1 MRNYLHQR
9 SKSLLAFAVGLT
21 ILSSS
26 FAGEV
31 YADEEF
37 YYQGSDLAT
46 ADGKTTWNDDTQT
59 ATLHAD
65 RSINSNLNW
74 SYYTFGINSHS
85 FSDGIHDHL
94 GTGQFASL
102 GTTKNI
108 NPYDYYDVN
117 FSNNSYTVAGE
128 LDVKNVDGKEI
139 ITPMHNL
146 TLSGD
151 IIATLNNKLAVQNLA
166 KLEITKGTYGLDV
179 TYGYKTGT
187 ETGTEIANGGLY
199 LSNIKNVDISGT
211 VSAIYSDA
219 RGNVSLS
226 NIGTLKLASNIN
238 RVSEHKGSLPATE
251 DNTIT
256 CHYGSIVNINAKDT
270 TITSTG
276 RAILATAHNVDNIN
290 VLETSW
296 GTDTP
301 WPQVNINSD
310 TLTIKAATS
319 GPTAAAV
326 YSDTGAIVNLGSAD
340 KKIKILKFDQYQD
353 EQGKKIYAN
362 MNLYSNGYIYEE
374 NNANRYNRYSG
385 TIAAGKTA
393 DDYILHQSQINVYAE
408 NAEFNANTNAI
419 NARNNALINVN
430 ADNAVINNNYGN
442 VATVSSSGGSTV
454 TLTSDDLTITNHNTN
469 YLKDADVIDA
479 KDAKVA
485 IGSGG
490 VVNPSRQDLVEDYSG
505 TVDKAGDIIINANKK
520 LTVDGNIIIDAK
532 PGTAAGNSISINKDN
547 TTALVNITGDIYT
560 NNGNEVHLSL
570 GDGSAA
576 GQNGNAAGRQAARST
591 LTGAILDAAS
601 TATGFSFSN
610 ANFSEKGTN
619 LTMNSAAWNVTA
631 DSEVANVVM
640 DGNSIIDLTQRNE
653 ATTVD
658 MAGSSTHDHNFQKLK
673 INNLSGNGTIK
684 IDYDDSRTSTD
695 GSTADKLFINNHSGT
710 HCLYL
715 NEVNGAAKLTGK
727 AEDTVLV
734 SVVNEK
740 GDFKAA
746 SDDNLTWNI
755 YALNKKD
762 SATEGY
768 TTDWYLAKNTN
779 PTPPPKGPT
788 RAEAGTIKA
797 HNMSYYLWRDQSERL
812 TERLGITCFDEER
825 AGVWT
830 RMSNSSISGSGIYG
844 SDAKVKTYTIGY
856 DFKHNSDEQ
865 LTAADAKKTRDFS
878 GLAFTYIKGSSSMNG
893 YQVSDALQV
902 AGGRSDIRGGALTAY
917 HTHTSKSG
925 SYADYVLRYSSYD
938 NDFKLDGVNGSAKS
952 HGLQASA
959 EYGHRLENDHGLF
972 VTPNAQ
978 LMLGRL
984 YNKTFTTSNGVH
996 VANDHLN
1003 SAILSMGVD
1012 VGQTLGDQS
1021 QVYAKVRYNTELG
1034 DRVSAAFYKND
1045 ASAFCNGD
1053 SNGSWWE
1060 YGLGFDLKAGHASHL
1075 FMDAERAGGSGFSKD
1090 WSWRIGA
1097 RFDF

>member
-31 YADEEF
+31 YADDCYF
-37 YYQGSDLAT
+37 SGSDMYN
-46 ADGKTTWNDDTQT
+46 DGTTNWDEETQT
-59 ATLHAD
+59 ATLTDNKTVGFLYHYSKTWGSQSANND
-65 RSINSNLNW
+65 KQGQCASLV
-74 SYYTFGINSHS
+74 SYY
-85 FSDGIHDHL
+85 
-94 GTGQFASL
+94 
-102 GTTKNI
+102 
-108 NPYDYYDVN
+108 NPYNVVGADN
-117 FSNNSYTVAGE
+117 KLIKFE
-128 LDVKNVDGKEI
+128 LG
-139 ITPMHNL
+139 
-146 TLSGD
+146 GD
-151 IIATLNNKLAVQNLA
+151 IIAIQNNKLTVD
-166 KLEITKGTYGLDV
+166 KLDTLTITNGTYGLFAN
-179 TYGYKTGT
+179 YGYKT
-187 ETGTEIANGGLY
+187 ETDTGKGGLY

-211 VSAIYSDA
+211 LSAIYSDVK
-219 RGNVSLS
+219 GNVTLS
-226 NIGTLKLASNIN
+226 NIGTLNLKSDFTHALEDYGKN
-238 RVSEHKGSLPATE
+238 LTATE
-251 DNTIT
+251 DNTII
-256 CHYGSIVNINAKDT
+256 CDYGSIVNINAKDT

-490 VVNPSRQDLVEDYSG
+490 VVNPSRQDLVEDYGG
-505 TVDKAGDIIINANKK
+505 TVDKAGDIII
-520 LTVDGNIIIDAK
+520 
-532 PGTAAGNSISINKDN
+532 
-547 TTALVNITGDIYT
+547 
-560 NNGNEVHLSL
+560 GNEVHLSL

-673 INNLSGNGTIK
+673 INNLSGSGTIK
-684 IDYDDSRTSTD
+684 MDYDDSRTSTD

-734 SVVNEK
+734 SVINES

-755 YALNKKD
+755 YELNKKE
-762 SATEGY
+762 STTEGY

-779 PTPPPKGPT
+779 PTPAPQGPT
-788 RAEAGTIKA
+788 RAEAATLKA
-797 HNMSYYLWRDQSERL
+797 HNMNYYLWRDQSERL
-812 TERLGITCFDEER
+812 TKRLGITCFDEER

-830 RMSNSSISGSGIYG
+830 KMSNSDISGSGIYG

-856 DFKHNSDEQ
+856 DFKHNSDKH
-865 LTAADAKKTRDFS
+865 LTAADTNKTRDFS
-878 GLAFTYIKGSSSMNG
+878 GLAFTYIKGSSSMDG
-893 YQVSDALQV
+893 YKVSDALQV

-917 HTHTSKSG
+917 HTHTSQSG

-959 EYGHRLENDHGLF
+959 EYGHRLENNHGLF
-972 VTPNAQ
+972 LTPNAQ
-978 LMLGRL
+978 FTLGRL
-984 YNKTFTTSNGVH
+984 YNKAFTTSNGVH
-996 VANDHLN
+996 VASDHLN

-1034 DRVSAAFYKND
+1034 DRVSAAFYQGD

-1060 YGLGFDLKAGHASHL
+1060 YGLGFDIKAGHASHL
-1075 FMDAERAGGSGFSKD
+1075 FMDAERAGGNGFSKD

>member
-31 YADEEF
+31 YADDCYF
-37 YYQGSDLAT
+37 SGSDMYN
-46 ADGKTTWNDDTQT
+46 DGTTNWDEETQT
-59 ATLHAD
+59 ATLTDNKTVGFLYHYSKTWGSQSANND
-65 RSINSNLNW
+65 KQGQCASLV
-74 SYYTFGINSHS
+74 SYY
-85 FSDGIHDHL
+85 
-94 GTGQFASL
+94 
-102 GTTKNI
+102 
-108 NPYDYYDVN
+108 NPYNVVGADN
-117 FSNNSYTVAGE
+117 KLIKFE
-128 LDVKNVDGKEI
+128 LG
-139 ITPMHNL
+139 
-146 TLSGD
+146 GD
-151 IIATLNNKLAVQNLA
+151 IIAIQNNKLTVD
-166 KLEITKGTYGLDV
+166 KLDTLTITNGTYGLFAN
-179 TYGYKTGT
+179 YGYKT
-187 ETGTEIANGGLY
+187 ETDTGKGGLY

-211 VSAIYSDA
+211 LSAIYSDVK
-219 RGNVSLS
+219 GNVTLS
-226 NIGTLKLASNIN
+226 NIGTLNLKSDFTHALEDYGKN
-238 RVSEHKGSLPATE
+238 LTATE
-251 DNTIT
+251 DNTII
-256 CHYGSIVNINAKDT
+256 CDYGSIVNINAKDT

-490 VVNPSRQDLVEDYSG
+490 VVNPSRQDLVEDYGG

-640 DGNSIIDLTQRNE
+640 DGNSIIDLKQRNE

-673 INNLSGNGTIK
+673 INNLSGSGTIK
-684 IDYDDSRTSTD
+684 MDYDDSRTSTD

-746 SDDNLTWNI
+746 SDDNLSWNI

-830 RMSNSSISGSGIYG
+830 KMSNSSISGSGIYG

-856 DFKHNSDEQ
+856 DFKHNSDER

-893 YQVSDALQV
+893 YQVNDTLQV

-938 NDFKLDGVNGSAKS
+938 NDFKMDGVNGNAKS

-959 EYGHRLENDHGLF
+959 EYGCRLENDHGLF

-978 LMLGRL
+978 FTLGRL
-984 YNKTFTTSNGVH
+984 YNKAFTTSNGVH
-996 VANDHLN
+996 VASDHLN

-1012 VGQTLGDQS
+1012 VGQTLGGQS

>member
-1 MRNYLHQR
+1 MKNYLHQR

-26 FAGEV
+26 FSREV
-31 YADEEF
+31 YADESYIDWNDLANDSDTTWTKTDIYNKNGDFKVTVNNVTLNENKNISSNGNKSL
-37 YYQGSDLAT
+37 GSDNT
-46 ADGKTTWNDDTQT
+46 NT
-59 ATLHAD
+59 
-65 RSINSNLNW
+65 
-74 SYYTFGINSHS
+74 
-85 FSDGIHDHL
+85 
-94 GTGQFASL
+94 
-102 GTTKNI
+102 
-108 NPYDYYDVN
+108 
-117 FSNNSYTVAGE
+117 YTVAGAT
-128 LDVKNVDGKEI
+128 KNID
-139 ITPMHNL
+139 L
-146 TLSGD
+146 TFKGD
-151 IIATLNNKLAVQNLA
+151 IWSNHDHDMTIKNLNTLQITNGTRGLLANFGNDRGEHWTDYTNNGGIHLSDITTVNISSTYNAIFSNKLGKIDLQGIDNLILA
-166 KLEITKGTYGLDV
+166 SEFNAIYCDYGSL
-179 TYGYKTGT
+179 
-187 ETGTEIANGGLY
+187 
-199 LSNIKNVDISGT
+199 VDI
-211 VSAIYSDA
+211 
-219 RGNVSLS
+219 N
-226 NIGTLKLASNIN
+226 
-238 RVSEHKGSLPATE
+238 AT
-251 DNTIT
+251 N
-256 CHYGSIVNINAKDT
+256 T
-270 TITSTG
+270 TITSNG
-276 RAILATAHNVDNIN
+276 RAIIATAGNAQNIYTWHDAS
-290 VLETSW
+290 LET
-296 GTDTP
+296 DYP
-301 WPQVNINSD
+301 LPVINIKSD
-310 TLTIKAATS
+310 TLTIAAATS
-319 GPTAAAV
+319 GRAAAAV
-326 YSDTGAIVNLGSAD
+326 YSDPGATINLGSAD
-340 KKIKILKFDQYQD
+340 KKIKQLTFVKDA
-353 EQGKKIYAN
+353 GAN
-362 MNLYSNGYIYEE
+362 MNLYSDSHIYENQNYIE
-374 NNANRYNRYSG
+374 YDNKNPYLYYGRYSD
-385 TIAAGKTA
+385 TIPDDETA
-393 DDYILHQSQINVYAE
+393 KYYKLYQAKINVYAE
-408 NAEFNANTNAI
+408 NAEFNAKTNAI
-419 NARNNALINVN
+419 NAYNKGLIYVN
-430 ADNAVINNNYGN
+430 ADNAIINSNY
-442 VATVSSSGGSTV
+442 ATVVAGAGATI
-454 TLTSDDLTITNHNTN
+454 TIEGKDLTINNTN
-469 YLKDADVIDA
+469 CLNNAQAVDNEN
-479 KDAKVA
+479 AKVA

-490 VVNPSRQDLVEDYSG
+490 LLNPSEYGDTEIN
-505 TVDKAGDIIINANKK
+505 AGDIVINAANK
-520 LTVDGNIIIDAK
+520 LAINGNIVIKANPDA
-532 PGTAAGNSISINKDN
+532 AAGNSISINKDN
-547 TTALVNITGDIYT
+547 TTALVNISGDIYT

-576 GQNGNAAGRQAARST
+576 AQNGNVTGRQAGRST

-601 TATGFSFSN
+601 TAAGFSFSDTS
-610 ANFSEKGTN
+610 FSEKGTN

-640 DGNSIIDLTQRNE
+640 AGSSIIDLTQRNE

-658 MAGSSTHDHNFQKLK
+658 MAGSSTPDHNLQKLK
-673 INNLSGNGTIK
+673 INNLSGSGTIK
-684 IDYDDSRTSTD
+684 MDYDDSKTSTD

-715 NEVNGAAKLTGK
+715 NEVNGATSLTGNAK
-727 AEDTVLV
+727 DTVLV
-734 SVVNEK
+734 SVVNES

-755 YALNKKD
+755 YALNSKE

-779 PTPPPKGPT
+779 PTPAPKDPT
-788 RAEAGTIKA
+788 RDEAGTIKA
-797 HNMSYYLWRDQSERL
+797 HNMNYYLWRDQSERL
-812 TERLGITCFDEER
+812 TKRLGITCFDEER

-830 RMSNSSISGSGIYG
+830 KMSNSSISGSGIYG

-856 DFKHNSDEQ
+856 DFKHNSGEQ
-865 LTAADAKKTRDFS
+865 LTTADAKKTRDFS

-1075 FMDAERAGGSGFSKD
+1075 FMDAERAGGSGFSKN

>member
-31 YADEEF
+31 YADDCYF
-37 YYQGSDLAT
+37 SGSDMYN
-46 ADGKTTWNDDTQT
+46 DGTTNWDEETQT
-59 ATLHAD
+59 ATLTDNKTVGFLYHYSKTWGSQSANND
-65 RSINSNLNW
+65 KQGQCASLV
-74 SYYTFGINSHS
+74 SYY
-85 FSDGIHDHL
+85 
-94 GTGQFASL
+94 
-102 GTTKNI
+102 
-108 NPYDYYDVN
+108 NPYNVVGADN
-117 FSNNSYTVAGE
+117 KLIKFE
-128 LDVKNVDGKEI
+128 LG
-139 ITPMHNL
+139 
-146 TLSGD
+146 GD
-151 IIATLNNKLAVQNLA
+151 IIAIQNNKLTVD
-166 KLEITKGTYGLDV
+166 KLDTLTITNGTYGLFAN
-179 TYGYKTGT
+179 YGYKT
-187 ETGTEIANGGLY
+187 ETDTGKGGLY

-211 VSAIYSDA
+211 LSAIYSDVK
-219 RGNVSLS
+219 GNVTLS
-226 NIGTLKLASNIN
+226 NIGTLNLKSDFTHALEDYGKN
-238 RVSEHKGSLPATE
+238 LTATE
-251 DNTIT
+251 DNTII
-256 CHYGSIVNINAKDT
+256 CDYGSIVNINAKDT

-490 VVNPSRQDLVEDYSG
+490 VVNPSRQDLVEDYGG

-547 TTALVNITGDIYT
+547 TTALVNISGDIYT

-576 GQNGNAAGRQAARST
+576 AQNGNVTGRQAGRST

-601 TATGFSFSN
+601 TAAGFSFSDTS
-610 ANFSEKGTN
+610 FSEKGTN

-640 DGNSIIDLTQRNE
+640 AGSSIIDLTQRNE

-658 MAGSSTHDHNFQKLK
+658 MAGSSTPDHNFQKLK
-673 INNLSGNGTIK
+673 INNLTGSGTIK
-684 IDYDDSRTSTD
+684 MDYDDSKTSTD

-715 NEVNGAAKLTGK
+715 NEVNGTATLTGNAK
-727 AEDTVLV
+727 DTVLV
-734 SVVNEK
+734 SVVNEN

-755 YALNKKD
+755 YALNSKE
-762 SATEGY
+762 STTEGY
-768 TTDWYLAKNTN
+768 KTDWYLTKNTN
-779 PTPPPKGPT
+779 PTPAPKAPT
-788 RAEAGTIKA
+788 RDEAGTIKA

-812 TERLGITCFDEER
+812 TKRLGITCFDEER

-830 RMSNSSISGSGIYG
+830 KMSNSSISGSGIYG

-856 DFKHNSDEQ
+856 DFKHNSDER

-893 YQVSDALQV
+893 YQVNDTLQV

-917 HTHTSKSG
+917 HTHTSQSG

-959 EYGHRLENDHGLF
+959 EYGCRLENDHGLF

-978 LMLGRL
+978 FTLGRL
-984 YNKTFTTSNGVH
+984 YNKAFTTSNGVH
-996 VANDHLN
+996 VASDHLN

>member
-31 YADEEF
+31 YADDCYF
-37 YYQGSDLAT
+37 SGSDMYN
-46 ADGKTTWNDDTQT
+46 DGTTNWDEETQT
-59 ATLHAD
+59 ATLTDNKTVGFLYHYSKTWGSQSANND
-65 RSINSNLNW
+65 KQGQCASLV
-74 SYYTFGINSHS
+74 SYY
-85 FSDGIHDHL
+85 
-94 GTGQFASL
+94 
-102 GTTKNI
+102 
-108 NPYDYYDVN
+108 NPYNVVGADN
-117 FSNNSYTVAGE
+117 KLIKFE
-128 LDVKNVDGKEI
+128 LG
-139 ITPMHNL
+139 
-146 TLSGD
+146 GD
-151 IIATLNNKLAVQNLA
+151 IIAIQNNKLTVD
-166 KLEITKGTYGLDV
+166 KLDTLTITNGTYGLFAN
-179 TYGYKTGT
+179 YGYKT
-187 ETGTEIANGGLY
+187 ETDTGKGGLY

-211 VSAIYSDA
+211 LSAIYSDVK
-219 RGNVSLS
+219 GNVTLS
-226 NIGTLKLASNIN
+226 NIGTLNLKSDFTHALEDYGKN
-238 RVSEHKGSLPATE
+238 LTATE
-251 DNTIT
+251 DNTII
-256 CHYGSIVNINAKDT
+256 CDYGSIVNINAKDT

-490 VVNPSRQDLVEDYSG
+490 VVNPSRQDLVEDYGG

-640 DGNSIIDLTQRNE
+640 AGSSIIDLTQRNE

-658 MAGSSTHDHNFQKLK
+658 MAGSSTLDHGFQKLK
-673 INNLSGNGTIK
+673 INNLSGSGTIK
-684 IDYDDSRTSTD
+684 MDYDDSRTSTD
-695 GSTADKLFINNHSGT
+695 GSTADKLFINNHNGT

-715 NEVNGAAKLTGK
+715 NEVTGAAKLTGK

-830 RMSNSSISGSGIYG
+830 KMSNSSISGSGIYG

-902 AGGRSDIRGGALTAY
+902 AGGCSDIRGGALTAY

-978 LMLGRL
+978 FTMGRL
-984 YNKTFTTSNGVH
+984 YNKAFTTSNGVH
-996 VANDHLN
+996 VASDHLN

-1012 VGQTLGDQS
+1012 IGQNIGEQS

-1034 DRVSAAFYKND
+1034 DSVSAAFCQGND
-1045 ASAFCNGD
+1045 STFRSGD

>member
-31 YADEEF
+31 YADDCYF
-37 YYQGSDLAT
+37 SGSDMYN
-46 ADGKTTWNDDTQT
+46 DGTTNWDEETQT
-59 ATLHAD
+59 ATLTDNKTVGFLYHYSKTWGSQSANND
-65 RSINSNLNW
+65 KQGQCASLV
-74 SYYTFGINSHS
+74 SYY
-85 FSDGIHDHL
+85 
-94 GTGQFASL
+94 
-102 GTTKNI
+102 
-108 NPYDYYDVN
+108 NPYNVVGADN
-117 FSNNSYTVAGE
+117 KLIKFE
-128 LDVKNVDGKEI
+128 LG
-139 ITPMHNL
+139 
-146 TLSGD
+146 GD
-151 IIATLNNKLAVQNLA
+151 IIAIQNNKLTVD
-166 KLEITKGTYGLDV
+166 KLDTLTITNGTYGLFAN
-179 TYGYKTGT
+179 YGYKT
-187 ETGTEIANGGLY
+187 ETDTGKGGLY

-211 VSAIYSDA
+211 LSAIYSDVK
-219 RGNVSLS
+219 GNVTLS
-226 NIGTLKLASNIN
+226 NIGTLNLKSDFTHALEYYGKN
-238 RVSEHKGSLPATE
+238 LTATE
-251 DNTIT
+251 DNTII
-256 CHYGSIVNINAKDT
+256 CDYGSIVNINAKDT

-419 NARNNALINVN
+419 NAHNKALINVN
-430 ADNAVINNNYGN
+430 ANNTVINSNYGN
-442 VATVSSSGGSTV
+442 VATVAASAGATV
-454 TLTSDDLTITNHNTN
+454 TIESNDLTITNHNTN
-469 YLKDADVIDA
+469 YIKNSQVVEKEDA
-479 KDAKVA
+479 KIA

-490 VVNPSRQDLVEDYSG
+490 IINPSRPDLVEEYEG
-505 TVDKAGDIIINANKK
+505 TAVNAGDISINAANK
-520 LTVDGNIIIDAK
+520 LTIDGNIVIKANSDA
-532 PGTAAGNSISINKDN
+532 AAGNSININNGN
-547 TTALVNITGDIYT
+547 TKALVNITGNIYT

-576 GQNGNAAGRQAARST
+576 AQNGNATGRQAGRST

-601 TATGFSFSN
+601 TAENFSFNDTS
-610 ANFSEKGTN
+610 FSTKGTN
-619 LTMNSAAWNVTA
+619 LNMKDAAWNVTA
-631 DSEVANVVM
+631 DSEVAKVEM
-640 DGNSIIDLTQRNE
+640 AGSSIIDLTQRNE

-893 YQVSDALQV
+893 YQVNDTLQV

-978 LMLGRL
+978 FTLGRL
-984 YNKTFTTSNGVH
+984 YNKAFTTSNGVH
-996 VANDHLN
+996 VASDHLN

>member
-1 MRNYLHQR
+1 MKNYLHQR

-31 YADEEF
+31 YADDCYF
-37 YYQGSDLAT
+37 SGSDMYN
-46 ADGKTTWNDDTQT
+46 DGTTNWDEETQT
-59 ATLHAD
+59 ATLTDNKTVGFLYHYSKTWGSQSANND
-65 RSINSNLNW
+65 KQ
-74 SYYTFGINSHS
+74 
-85 FSDGIHDHL
+85 
-94 GTGQFASL
+94 GQCASL
-102 GTTKNI
+102 VSYD
-108 NPYDYYDVN
+108 NPYNVVGADN
-117 FSNNSYTVAGE
+117 KLIKFE
-128 LDVKNVDGKEI
+128 LG
-139 ITPMHNL
+139 
-146 TLSGD
+146 GD
-151 IIATLNNKLAVQNLA
+151 IIAIQNNKLTVD
-166 KLEITKGTYGLDV
+166 KLDTLTITNGTYGLFAN
-179 TYGYKTGT
+179 YGYKT
-187 ETGTEIANGGLY
+187 ETDTGKGGLY

-211 VSAIYSDA
+211 LSAIYSDVK
-219 RGNVSLS
+219 GNVTLS
-226 NIGTLKLASNIN
+226 NIGTLNLKSDFTHALEDYGKN
-238 RVSEHKGSLPATE
+238 LTATE
-251 DNTIT
+251 DNTII
-256 CHYGSIVNINAKDT
+256 CDYGSIVNINAKDT

-479 KDAKVA
+479 KNAKVA

-490 VVNPSRQDLVEDYSG
+490 VVNPSRQDLVEDYGG

-560 NNGNEVHLSL
+560 NNGNEVHLTI

-576 GQNGNAAGRQAARST
+576 VQNGNAAGRQAGRST

-601 TATGFSFSN
+601 TTEGFSFSD

-619 LTMNSAAWNVTA
+619 LNMKDAAWNVTA

-640 DGNSIIDLTQRNE
+640 NGSSIIDLTQRNE

-658 MAGSSTHDHNFQKLK
+658 MAGSSTLDHNFQKLK
-673 INNLSGNGTIK
+673 INNLSGSGTIRM
-684 IDYDDSRTSTD
+684 DYDDSKTSTD

-715 NEVNGAAKLTGK
+715 NEVNGTATLTGK

-734 SVVNEK
+734 SVVNES

-755 YALNKKD
+755 YELNQKE
-762 SATEGY
+762 STTTGY
-768 TTDWYLAKNTN
+768 NIDWYLAKNTN
-779 PTPPPKGPT
+779 PTPAPQGPT
-788 RAEAGTIKA
+788 RAEAATLKA

-878 GLAFTYIKGSSSMNG
+878 GLAFTYTKGSSSMNG

-978 LMLGRL
+978 FTLGRL
-984 YNKTFTTSNGVH
+984 YNKAFTTSNGVH
-996 VANDHLN
+996 VANNHLN

>member
-1 MRNYLHQR
+1 MKNYLHQR

-31 YADEEF
+31 YAAEC
-37 YYQGSDLAT
+37 YYYGSDLAT
-46 ADGKTTWNDDTQT
+46 DDSTTTWDDETQT

-65 RSINSNLNW
+65 RSIDRAFNY
-74 SYYTFGINSHS
+74 SYNFGSQSH
-85 FSDGIHDHL
+85 
-94 GTGQFASL
+94 TEGQFVSL
-102 GTTKNI
+102 AGF
-108 NPYDYYDVN
+108 NP
-117 FSNNSYTVAGE
+117 YTVAGATGKE
-128 LDVKNVDGKEI
+128 KLTLYGDIMSVTDNNVTVKNLDTLQ
-139 ITPMHNL
+139 ITN
-146 TLSGD
+146 
-151 IIATLNNKLAVQNLA
+151 
-166 KLEITKGTYGLDV
+166 GTYGLDASFGNDRGPV
-179 TYGYKTGT
+179 FTNPNN
-187 ETGTEIANGGLY
+187 NGGIH
-199 LSNIKNVDISGT
+199 LSNIKTVDISGT

-219 RGNVSLS
+219 MAKVELKDIDNLNLTS
-226 NIGTLKLASNIN
+226 NIK
-238 RVSEHKGSLPATE
+238 RVADYGKYLTATADYTIYCDYGSLV
-251 DNTIT
+251 DI
-256 CHYGSIVNINAKDT
+256 SAKNT

-276 RAILATAHNVDNIN
+276 QAITAAAHNAAYINGLENASWETDFPLPVINIK
-290 VLETSW
+290 
-296 GTDTP
+296 
-301 WPQVNINSD
+301 SD
-310 TLTIKAATS
+310 TLTIAAATS
-319 GPTAAAV
+319 GKTTAAV
-326 YSDTGAIVNLGSAD
+326 YSDGGAIINLGSAEN
-340 KKIKILKFDQYQD
+340 KIKTLTFDKNA
-353 EQGKKIYAN
+353 GAN
-362 MNLYSNGYIYEE
+362 MNLYSDGYVYEE
-374 NNANRYNRYSG
+374 KNATNYDRYSDG
-385 TIAAGKTA
+385 ITAGKTA

-419 NARNNALINVN
+419 NARNNALINVH
-430 ADNAVINNNYGN
+430 ADNSVINSNYGN
-442 VATVSSSGGSTV
+442 LATVSSSGGSTV
-454 TLTSDDLTITNHNTN
+454 TIESVDLTITNHNTN
-469 YLKDADVIDA
+469 YLKDGQVIAA
-479 KDAKVA
+479 KKAKAA

-490 VVNPSRQDLVEDYSG
+490 IVNPSRQDLVEDYGG

-532 PGTAAGNSISINKDN
+532 PATAAGNSISINKDN
-547 TTALVNITGDIYT
+547 TTALVNISGDIYT
-560 NNGNEVHLSL
+560 NNSNELHLSL

-576 GQNGNAAGRQAARST
+576 KQDSNATGRQAGRST

-601 TATGFSFSN
+601 TAAGFSFSDTS
-610 ANFSEKGTN
+610 FSTKGTN
-619 LTMNSAAWNVTA
+619 LKIKDATWNVTA
-631 DSEVANVVM
+631 DS
-640 DGNSIIDLTQRNE
+640 D

-658 MAGSSTHDHNFQKLK
+658 MAGSSIINLAHDHGFQKLK
-673 INNLSGNGTIK
+673 INNLSGSGTIRM
-684 IDYDDSRTSTD
+684 DFDDSKTSTD

-715 NEVNGAAKLTGK
+715 NEVTGAATLTGNAK
-727 AEDTVLV
+727 DTVLV
-734 SVVNEK
+734 SVVNES

-768 TTDWYLAKNTN
+768 TTDWYLTKNTN
-779 PTPPPKGPT
+779 PTPSTQGPT
-788 RAEAGTIKA
+788 RAEAATLKA

-812 TERLGITCFDEER
+812 TKRLGITCFDEER

-830 RMSNSSISGSGIYG
+830 RMSNSSISGSGIFG

-856 DFKHNSDEQ
+856 DFKHNSYEQ

-878 GLAFTYIKGSSSMNG
+878 GLAFTYTKGSSSMNG

-902 AGGRSDIRGGALTAY
+902 ADGRSDIRGGALTAY
-917 HTHTSKSG
+917 HTHTSQSG

-952 HGLQASA
+952 HGLQTSA
-959 EYGHRLENDHGLF
+959 EYGYRLENDHGLF

-978 LMLGRL
+978 LTLGRL
-984 YNKTFTTSNGVH
+984 YNKAFTTSNGVH

-1034 DRVSAAFYKND
+1034 DRVSAAFYQDD

>member
-31 YADEEF
+31 EAATREEF

-46 ADGKTTWNDDTQT
+46 DDGATTWDNKNKT

-65 RSINSNLNW
+65 RSIYRSFEW
-74 SYYTFGINSHS
+74 SYDTFGINSHANS
-85 FSDGIHDHL
+85 NGLSYA
-94 GTGQFASL
+94 QFASL
-102 GTTKNI
+102 GTTK
-108 NPYDYYDVN
+108 YFD
-117 FSNNSYTVAGE
+117 SHSYTVDGE
-128 LDVKNVDGKEI
+128 VEVKFDGEKE
-139 ITPMHNL
+139 TKNPKFKL
-146 TLSGD
+146 TLFGD
-151 IIATLNNKLAVQNLA
+151 IIASLTKNLTVKNLSELN
-166 KLEITKGTYGLDV
+166 ITNGTYGLDSN
-179 TYGYKTGT
+179 YGNDNT
-187 ETGTEIANGGLY
+187 EGGLY
-199 LSNIKNVDISGT
+199 LDNITKVNISGT
-211 VSAIYSDA
+211 VSAIYGDT
-219 RGNVSLS
+219 RGKIELN
-226 NIGTLKLASNIN
+226 NIGTLNLASNIN
-238 RVSEHKGSLPATE
+238 RVSEYGGLLPATE

-256 CHYGSIVNINAKDT
+256 CGYGSIVNINAKDT

-276 RAILATAHNVDNIN
+276 RAILATAHNIDKIN
-290 VLETSW
+290 EYEDGNWETN
-296 GTDTP
+296 TP
-301 WPQVNINSD
+301 WPQVNINSE
-310 TLTIKAATS
+310 TLTIAAATS

-340 KKIKILKFDQYQD
+340 KKIQQLTFVKDA
-353 EQGKKIYAN
+353 GTN
-362 MNLYSNGYIYEE
+362 MNLYSSSYIYKLEKTGT
-374 NNANRYNRYSG
+374 YDRYSD
-385 TIAAGKTA
+385 TIPTVNYKQEN
-393 DDYILHQSQINVYAE
+393 LHQSQINVYAE

-430 ADNAVINNNYGN
+430 ADNAVINSNYGN

-454 TLTSDDLTITNHNTN
+454 TLTGDDLAITNHNTN
-469 YLKDADVIDA
+469 YLKDANVVAA
-479 KDAKVA
+479 KKAKVA

-490 VVNPSRQDLVEDYSG
+490 IVNPSRQDLVEDYGG
-505 TVDKAGDIIINANKK
+505 TVDNAGNLIINANKK
-520 LTVDGNIIIDAK
+520 LTVNGNIIIDAK
-532 PGTAAGNSISINKDN
+532 SATAAGNSININKDN

-560 NNGNEVHLSL
+560 NKGNEVNLSL

-576 GQNGNAAGRQAARST
+576 GQNGSTAGRQAGRST

-601 TATGFSFSN
+601 TAANFSFSN
-610 ANFSEKGTN
+610 TSFSGKGTN
-619 LTMNSAAWNVTA
+619 LKMNSATWNVTA
-631 DSEVANVVM
+631 DSDVAKVEM
-640 DGNSIIDLTQRNE
+640 TGSSIIDLTQRNE

-658 MAGSSTHDHNFQKLK
+658 MAGSSTRDHSFQKLK
-673 INNLSGNGTIK
+673 INNLTGSGTIK
-684 IDYDDSRTSTD
+684 MDYDDSKTSTD

-715 NEVNGAAKLTGK
+715 NEVNGAATLTGN

-734 SVVNEK
+734 SVVHEN
-740 GDFKAA
+740 GNFQAA
-746 SDDNLTWNI
+746 SDDKLTWNI

-762 SATEGY
+762 STTEGY

-779 PTPPPKGPT
+779 PTPAPQGPT
-788 RAEAGTIKA
+788 RAEAGTLKA

-812 TERLGITCFDEER
+812 TKRLGITCFDEER

-830 RMSNSSISGSGIYG
+830 KMSNSSISGSGIYG

-917 HTHTSKSG
+917 HTHTSQSG

-959 EYGHRLENDHGLF
+959 EYGCRLENDHGLF

-978 LMLGRL
+978 LTLGRL
-984 YNKTFTTSNGVH
+984 YNKAFTTSNGMH
-996 VANDHLN
+996 VASDHLN

-1034 DRVSAAFYKND
+1034 DRVSAAFCQGD
-1045 ASAFCNGD
+1045 ASSFCSGD

-1060 YGLGFDLKAGHASHL
+1060 YGLGFDIKAGHASHFFL
-1075 FMDAERAGGSGFSKD
+1075 DAERASGSGFSKD

>member
-1 MRNYLHQR
+1 M
-9 SKSLLAFAVGLT
+9 
-21 ILSSS
+21 
-26 FAGEV
+26 
-31 YADEEF
+31 YAAEC
-37 YYQGSDLAT
+37 YYYGSDLAT
-46 ADGKTTWNDDTQT
+46 DDATTTWDDEIQT

-65 RSINSNLNW
+65 RSIDRAFNY
-74 SYYTFGINSHS
+74 SYNFGSQSH
-85 FSDGIHDHL
+85 
-94 GTGQFASL
+94 TEGQFVSL
-102 GTTKNI
+102 AGF
-108 NPYDYYDVN
+108 NP
-117 FSNNSYTVAGE
+117 YTVAGATGKE
-128 LDVKNVDGKEI
+128 KLTLYGDIMSVTHNNVTVKNLDTLQ
-139 ITPMHNL
+139 ITN
-146 TLSGD
+146 
-151 IIATLNNKLAVQNLA
+151 
-166 KLEITKGTYGLDV
+166 GTYGLDASFGNDRGPV
-179 TYGYKTGT
+179 FTNPNN
-187 ETGTEIANGGLY
+187 NGGIH
-199 LSNIKNVDISGT
+199 LSNIKTVDISGT

-219 RGNVSLS
+219 MAKVELKDIDNLNLTS
-226 NIGTLKLASNIN
+226 NIK
-238 RVSEHKGSLPATE
+238 RVADYGKYLTATADYTIYCDYGSLV
-251 DNTIT
+251 DI
-256 CHYGSIVNINAKDT
+256 SAKNT

-276 RAILATAHNVDNIN
+276 QAITAAAHNAAYINELENASWETDYPLPVINIK
-290 VLETSW
+290 
-296 GTDTP
+296 
-301 WPQVNINSD
+301 SD
-310 TLTIKAATS
+310 TLTIAAATS

-326 YSDTGAIVNLGSAD
+326 YSDAGSTINLGSAD
-340 KKIKILKFDQYQD
+340 KKIKQLTFVKDA
-353 EQGKKIYAN
+353 GAN
-362 MNLYSNGYIYEE
+362 MNLYSSSYIYKLEKTGDFDRYSDTIPTVNYDE
-374 NNANRYNRYSG
+374 NN
-385 TIAAGKTA
+385 
-393 DDYILHQSQINVYAE
+393 LHKSQINVFAE

-419 NARNNALINVN
+419 NARNNALINVH
-430 ADNAVINNNYGN
+430 ADNSVINSNYGN

-454 TLTSDDLTITNHNTN
+454 TIESDDLTITNHNTN
-469 YLKDADVIDA
+469 YLKDANVIDA

-490 VVNPSRQDLVEDYSG
+490 VVNPSRQDLVEDYGG
-505 TVDKAGDIIINANKK
+505 TVDKAGDIVITANEK
-520 LTVDGNIIIDAK
+520 LTVDGNIIIDAN
-532 PGTAAGNSISINKDN
+532 PQAAGNSISINKDN

-576 GQNGNAAGRQAARST
+576 GQNGNATGRQAGRST

-601 TATGFSFSN
+601 TAANFSFSDTS
-610 ANFSEKGTN
+610 FSTKGTN
-619 LTMNSAAWNVTA
+619 LKMKDATWNVTA
-631 DSEVANVVM
+631 DSEVAKVEM
-640 DGNSIIDLTQRNE
+640 AGSSIIDLTQRNE
-653 ATTVD
+653 ATTVA
-658 MAGSSTHDHNFQKLK
+658 MAGSSTLDNNFQKLK
-673 INNLSGNGTIK
+673 INNLTGSGTIK
-684 IDYDDSRTSTD
+684 MDYDDSKTSTD

-715 NEVNGAAKLTGK
+715 NEVNGTATLTGNAK
-727 AEDTVLV
+727 DTVLV
-734 SVVNEK
+734 SVVNES

-755 YALNKKD
+755 YALNSNE

-768 TTDWYLAKNTN
+768 KTDWYLTKNTN
-779 PTPPPKGPT
+779 PTPSTQGPT
-788 RAEAGTIKA
+788 RAEAATLKA

-812 TERLGITCFDEER
+812 TKRLGITCFDEER

-917 HTHTSKSG
+917 HTHTSQSG

-959 EYGHRLENDHGLF
+959 EYGCRLENDHGLF

-978 LMLGRL
+978 LTLGRL
-984 YNKTFTTSNGVH
+984 YNKAFTTSNGVH
-996 VANDHLN
+996 VANNHLN

-1012 VGQTLGDQS
+1012 VGQKLGDQS
-1021 QVYAKVRYNTELG
+1021 QIYAKVRYNTELG
-1034 DRVSAAFYKND
+1034 DRVSAAFCQGD

-1060 YGLGFDLKAGHASHL
+1060 YGLGFDIKADHASHL
-1075 FMDAERAGGSGFSKD
+1075 FMDAERASGSGFSKD

>member
-31 YADEEF
+31 YADDCYF
-37 YYQGSDLAT
+37 SGSDMYN
-46 ADGKTTWNDDTQT
+46 DGTTNWDEETQT
-59 ATLHAD
+59 ATLTDNKTVGFLYHYSKTWGSQSANND
-65 RSINSNLNW
+65 KQGQCASLV
-74 SYYTFGINSHS
+74 SYY
-85 FSDGIHDHL
+85 
-94 GTGQFASL
+94 
-102 GTTKNI
+102 
-108 NPYDYYDVN
+108 NPYNVVGADN
-117 FSNNSYTVAGE
+117 KLIKFE
-128 LDVKNVDGKEI
+128 LG
-139 ITPMHNL
+139 
-146 TLSGD
+146 GD
-151 IIATLNNKLAVQNLA
+151 IIAIQNNKLTVD
-166 KLEITKGTYGLDV
+166 KLDTLTITNGTYGLFAN
-179 TYGYKTGT
+179 YGYKT
-187 ETGTEIANGGLY
+187 ETDTGKGGLY

-211 VSAIYSDA
+211 LSAIYSDVK
-219 RGNVSLS
+219 GNVTLS
-226 NIGTLKLASNIN
+226 NIGTLNLKSDFTHALEDYGKN
-238 RVSEHKGSLPATE
+238 LTATE
-251 DNTIT
+251 DNTII
-256 CHYGSIVNINAKDT
+256 CDYGSIVNINAKDT

-490 VVNPSRQDLVEDYSG
+490 VVNPSRQDLVEDYGG

-570 GDGSAA
+570 GDGSTA

-902 AGGRSDIRGGALTAY
+902 AGGCSDIRGGALTAY

-978 LMLGRL
+978 FTMGRL
-984 YNKTFTTSNGVH
+984 YNKAFTTSNGVH
-996 VANDHLN
+996 VASDHLN

>member
-31 YADEEF
+31 YADDCYF
-37 YYQGSDLAT
+37 SGSDMYN
-46 ADGKTTWNDDTQT
+46 DGTTNWDEETQT
-59 ATLHAD
+59 ATLTDNKTVGFLYHYSKTWGSQSANND
-65 RSINSNLNW
+65 KQGQCASLV
-74 SYYTFGINSHS
+74 SYY
-85 FSDGIHDHL
+85 
-94 GTGQFASL
+94 
-102 GTTKNI
+102 
-108 NPYDYYDVN
+108 NPYNVVGADN
-117 FSNNSYTVAGE
+117 KLIKFE
-128 LDVKNVDGKEI
+128 LG
-139 ITPMHNL
+139 
-146 TLSGD
+146 GD
-151 IIATLNNKLAVQNLA
+151 IIAIQNNKLTVD
-166 KLEITKGTYGLDV
+166 KLDTLTITNGTYGLFAN
-179 TYGYKTGT
+179 YGYKT
-187 ETGTEIANGGLY
+187 ETDTGKGGLY

-211 VSAIYSDA
+211 LSAIYSDVK
-219 RGNVSLS
+219 GNVTLS
-226 NIGTLKLASNIN
+226 NIGTLNLKSDFTHALEDYGKN
-238 RVSEHKGSLPATE
+238 LTATE
-251 DNTIT
+251 DNTII
-256 CHYGSIVNINAKDT
+256 CDYGSIVNINAKDT

-319 GPTAAAV
+319 GPTAAV

-490 VVNPSRQDLVEDYSG
+490 VVNPSRQDLVEDYGG

-684 IDYDDSRTSTD
+684 MDYDDSRTSTD

-710 HCLYL
+710 HYLYL
-715 NEVNGAAKLTGK
+715 NEVNGVATLTGS
-727 AEDTVLV
+727 AENTVLV
-734 SVVNEK
+734 SVVHEN

-746 SDDNLTWNI
+746 SDDNLSWNI
-755 YALNKKD
+755 YELNKKQ
-762 SATEGY
+762 STTTGY
-768 TTDWYLAKNTN
+768 NIDWYLAKNTN

-830 RMSNSSISGSGIYG
+830 KMSNSSISGSGIYG

-856 DFKHNSDEQ
+856 DFKHNSDER

-893 YQVSDALQV
+893 YQVNDTLQV

-917 HTHTSKSG
+917 HTHTSQSG

-959 EYGHRLENDHGLF
+959 EYGCRLENDHGLF

-978 LMLGRL
+978 FTLGRL
-984 YNKTFTTSNGVH
+984 YNKAFTTSNGVH
-996 VANDHLN
+996 VASDHLN

>member
-31 YADEEF
+31 YADDCYF
-37 YYQGSDLAT
+37 SGSDMYN
-46 ADGKTTWNDDTQT
+46 DGTTNWDEETQT
-59 ATLHAD
+59 ATLTDNKTVDFLYHYSKTWGSQSANND
-65 RSINSNLNW
+65 KQGQCASLV
-74 SYYTFGINSHS
+74 SYY
-85 FSDGIHDHL
+85 
-94 GTGQFASL
+94 
-102 GTTKNI
+102 
-108 NPYDYYDVN
+108 NPYNVVGADN
-117 FSNNSYTVAGE
+117 KLIKFE
-128 LDVKNVDGKEI
+128 LG
-139 ITPMHNL
+139 
-146 TLSGD
+146 GD
-151 IIATLNNKLAVQNLA
+151 IIAIQNNKLTVD
-166 KLEITKGTYGLDV
+166 KLDTLTITNGTYGLFAN
-179 TYGYKTGT
+179 YGYKT
-187 ETGTEIANGGLY
+187 ETDTGKGGLY

-211 VSAIYSDA
+211 LSAIYSDVK
-219 RGNVSLS
+219 GNVTLS
-226 NIGTLKLASNIN
+226 NIGTLNLKSDFTHALEDYGKN
-238 RVSEHKGSLPATE
+238 LTATE
-251 DNTIT
+251 DNTII
-256 CHYGSIVNINAKDT
+256 CDYGSIVNINAKDT

-301 WPQVNINSD
+301 CPQVNINSD

-490 VVNPSRQDLVEDYSG
+490 VVNPSRQDLVEDYGG

-560 NNGNEVHLSL
+560 NNGNEVRLSL
-570 GDGSAA
+570 GDGS
-576 GQNGNAAGRQAARST
+576 AAGRQAARST

-755 YALNKKD
+755 YALNSKE
-762 SATEGY
+762 STTEGY
-768 TTDWYLAKNTN
+768 KTDWYLTKNTN
-779 PTPPPKGPT
+779 PTPAPKDPT
-788 RAEAGTIKA
+788 RDEAGTIKA
-797 HNMSYYLWRDQSERL
+797 HNMNYYLWRDQSERL
-812 TERLGITCFDEER
+812 TKRLGITCFDEER

-830 RMSNSSISGSGIYG
+830 KMSNSSISGSGIYG

-856 DFKHNSDEQ
+856 DFKHNSGEQ
-865 LTAADAKKTRDFS
+865 LTTADAKKTRDFS

-1075 FMDAERAGGSGFSKD
+1075 FMDAERAGGSSFSKD

>member
-26 FAGEV
+26 FPGE
-31 YADEEF
+31 AEAAE
-37 YYQGSDLAT
+37 YYYYGWDMAT
-46 ADGKTTWNDDTQT
+46 DDGTTTWDDETQT
-59 ATLHAD
+59 ATLHTD
-65 RSINSNLNW
+65 RNIYRIFTYSSNLGL
-74 SYYTFGINSHS
+74 T
-85 FSDGIHDHL
+85 
-94 GTGQFASL
+94 TQPEVQFASL
-102 GTTKNI
+102 GTTIFTNSGWQW
-108 NPYDYYDVN
+108 NSYDVVGATK
-117 FSNNSYTVAGE
+117 SET
-128 LDVKNVDGKEI
+128 
-139 ITPMHNL
+139 L
-146 TLSGD
+146 TLYGD
-151 IIATLNNKLAVQNLA
+151 IIATQTKKLSVHDLDT
-166 KLEITKGTYGLDV
+166 LRITNGTYGLEANE
-179 TYGYKTGT
+179 GNKTINT
-187 ETGTEIANGGLY
+187 NGGLCI
-199 LSNIKNVDISGT
+199 SNIRDIDISGT
-211 VSAIYSDA
+211 VSAIYSDV
-219 RGNVSLS
+219 RGKVELN

-238 RVSEHKGSLPATE
+238 RVSEYEGHLTATE

-256 CHYGSIVNINAKDT
+256 CDYGSIVNIDAQNT

-276 RAILATAHNVDNIN
+276 RAILATAHSVNNIN
-290 VLETSW
+290 HLEEAIW
-296 GTDTP
+296 ETDTP
-301 WPQVNINSD
+301 WPQVNINSE

-340 KKIKILKFDQYQD
+340 KKIQQLTFVKDA
-353 EQGKKIYAN
+353 GAN
-362 MNLYSNGYIYEE
+362 MNLYSSSYIYKLEKTGT
-374 NNANRYNRYSG
+374 YDRYSD
-385 TIAAGKTA
+385 TIPTVNYKQEN
-393 DDYILHQSQINVYAE
+393 LHQSQINVYAE

-430 ADNAVINNNYGN
+430 ADNAVINSNYGN
-442 VATVSSSGGSTV
+442 VATVSSSGGSTI
-454 TLTSDDLTITNHNTN
+454 TLTGDDLAITNHNTN
-469 YLKDADVIDA
+469 YLKDANVVAA
-479 KDAKVA
+479 KKAKVA

-490 VVNPSRQDLVEDYSG
+490 IVNPSRQDLVEDYGG
-505 TVDKAGDIIINANKK
+505 TVDNAGDLIINANKK
-520 LTVDGNIIIDAK
+520 LTVDGNIIIDAQSA
-532 PGTAAGNSISINKDN
+532 TAAGNSISINKDN

-560 NNGNEVHLSL
+560 NKGNEVHLTL

-576 GQNGNAAGRQAARST
+576 GQNGSTAGRQAGRST
-591 LTGAILDAAS
+591 LTGTILDAAS
-601 TATGFSFSN
+601 TAANFSFSDTS
-610 ANFSEKGTN
+610 FSEKGTN
-619 LTMNSAAWNVTA
+619 LKMNSATWNVTA
-631 DSEVANVVM
+631 DSEVAKVEM
-640 DGNSIIDLTQRNE
+640 TGSSSIDLTQRNE

-673 INNLSGNGTIK
+673 INNLTGSGTIK
-684 IDYDDSRTSTD
+684 MDYDDSKTSTD

-715 NEVNGAAKLTGK
+715 NEVNGATTLTGN

-734 SVVNEK
+734 SVVNEN
-740 GDFKAA
+740 GNFQAA
-746 SDDNLTWNI
+746 SDDKLTWNI
-755 YALNKKD
+755 YTLNKKD
-762 SATEGY
+762 STTEGY
-768 TTDWYLAKNTN
+768 TTDWYLTKNTN
-779 PTPPPKGPT
+779 PTPAPQGPT
-788 RAEAGTIKA
+788 RAEAGTLKA

-812 TERLGITCFDEER
+812 TKRLGITCFDEER

-830 RMSNSSISGSGIYG
+830 KMSNSSISGSGIYG

-856 DFKHNSDEQ
+856 DFKHNLDEQ

-917 HTHTSKSG
+917 HTHTSQSG

-952 HGLQASA
+952 HGLQANA
-959 EYGHRLENDHGLF
+959 EYGHRLENDRGLF

-978 LMLGRL
+978 FTLGRL
-984 YNKTFTTSNGVH
+984 YNKAFTTSNGVH

-1012 VGQTLGDQS
+1012 VGQNIGEQS

-1034 DRVSAAFYKND
+1034 DRVSAAFCQGD
-1045 ASAFCNGD
+1045 ASTFCSGD

>member
-31 YADEEF
+31 EAATREEF

-46 ADGKTTWNDDTQT
+46 DDGATTWDNKNKT

-65 RSINSNLNW
+65 RSIYRSFEW
-74 SYYTFGINSHS
+74 SYDTFGINSHADS
-85 FSDGIHDHL
+85 NGLSYA
-94 GTGQFASL
+94 QFASL
-102 GTTKNI
+102 GTTK
-108 NPYDYYDVN
+108 YFD
-117 FSNNSYTVAGE
+117 SHSYTVDGE
-128 LDVKNVDGKEI
+128 VEVKFDGEKE
-139 ITPMHNL
+139 TKNPKFKL
-146 TLSGD
+146 TLFGD
-151 IIATLNNKLAVQNLA
+151 IIASLTKNLTVKNLSELN
-166 KLEITKGTYGLDV
+166 ITNGTYGLDSN
-179 TYGYKTGT
+179 YGNDNT
-187 ETGTEIANGGLY
+187 EGGLY
-199 LSNIKNVDISGT
+199 LDNITKVNISGT
-211 VSAIYSDA
+211 VSAIYGDT
-219 RGNVSLS
+219 RGKIELN
-226 NIGTLKLASNIN
+226 NIGTLNLVSNIN
-238 RVSEHKGSLPATE
+238 RVSEYRGLLPATE

-256 CHYGSIVNINAKDT
+256 CGYGSIVNINAKDT

-276 RAILATAHNVDNIN
+276 RAILATAHNVDKIN
-290 VLETSW
+290 ENEAGNW
-296 GTDTP
+296 ETDTP

-469 YLKDADVIDA
+469 YLKDAQVVAA
-479 KDAKVA
+479 KKAKVA

-490 VVNPSRQDLVEDYSG
+490 VVNPSRQDLVEDYGG
-505 TVDKAGDIIINANKK
+505 TVDKAGDIIISANKK
-520 LTVDGNIIIDAK
+520 LTVDGNIIIDAQSA
-532 PGTAAGNSISINKDN
+532 TAAGNSISINKDN

-560 NNGNEVHLSL
+560 NKGNEVNLSL

-576 GQNGNAAGRQAARST
+576 GQNGSTAGRQAGRST

-601 TATGFSFSN
+601 TAANFSFSN
-610 ANFSEKGTN
+610 TSFSEKGTN
-619 LTMNSAAWNVTA
+619 LKMNSATWNVTA
-631 DSEVANVVM
+631 DSDVAKVEM
-640 DGNSIIDLTQRNE
+640 TGSSIIDLTQRNE

-658 MAGSSTHDHNFQKLK
+658 MAGSSTRDHSFQKLK
-673 INNLSGNGTIK
+673 INNLTGSGTIK
-684 IDYDDSRTSTD
+684 MDYDDSKTSTD

-715 NEVNGAAKLTGK
+715 NEVNGAATLTGS
-727 AEDTVLV
+727 AENTVLV
-734 SVVNEK
+734 SVVHEN

-746 SDDNLTWNI
+746 SDDNLSWNI
-755 YALNKKD
+755 YKLNKKQ
-762 SATEGY
+762 STTTGY
-768 TTDWYLAKNTN
+768 NIDWYLAKNTN
-779 PTPPPKGPT
+779 PTPAPQGPT
-788 RAEAGTIKA
+788 RAEAATLKA

-878 GLAFTYIKGSSSMNG
+878 GLAFTYTKGSSSMNG

-917 HTHTSKSG
+917 HTHTSQSG

-959 EYGHRLENDHGLF
+959 EYGCRLENDHGLF

-978 LMLGRL
+978 FTLGRL
-984 YNKTFTTSNGVH
+984 YNKAFTTSNGVH
-996 VANDHLN
+996 VASDHLN

>member
-31 YADEEF
+31 YAAEC
-37 YYQGSDLAT
+37 YYYGSDMVNDAT
-46 ADGKTTWNDDTQT
+46 TTWDDKTQT

-65 RSINSNLNW
+65 RSINRAFNY
-74 SYYTFGINSHS
+74 SYNFGSQTH
-85 FSDGIHDHL
+85 
-94 GTGQFASL
+94 TEGQFVSL
-102 GTTKNI
+102 AGY
-108 NPYDYYDVN
+108 NP
-117 FSNNSYTVAGE
+117 YTVAGATGKE
-128 LDVKNVDGKEI
+128 KLTLYGDIMSVMDNNLTVKNLDTLQ
-139 ITPMHNL
+139 ITN
-146 TLSGD
+146 
-151 IIATLNNKLAVQNLA
+151 
-166 KLEITKGTYGLDV
+166 GTYGLDASFGNDRGPV
-179 TYGYKTGT
+179 FTNPNN
-187 ETGTEIANGGLY
+187 NGGIH
-199 LSNIKNVDISGT
+199 LSNIKTVDISGT
-211 VSAIYSDA
+211 VSAIYGDA
-219 RGNVSLS
+219 MAKVE
-226 NIGTLKLASNIN
+226 LKDIDNLNLTSNIN
-238 RVSEHKGSLPATE
+238 RVSEYDGHLTATE

-256 CHYGSIVNINAKDT
+256 CDYGSIVNIDAQNT
-270 TITSTG
+270 TISSTG
-276 RAILATAHNVDNIN
+276 RAILATAHNVDKIN
-290 VLETSW
+290 ENEDGNW
-296 GTDTP
+296 ETDTP

-479 KDAKVA
+479 KKAKVA

-490 VVNPSRQDLVEDYSG
+490 IVNPSRQDLVEDYGG
-505 TVDKAGDIIINANKK
+505 TVDNAGDLIINANKK
-520 LTVDGNIIIDAK
+520 LTVDGNIIIDAQSA
-532 PGTAAGNSISINKDN
+532 TAAGNSISINKDN

-560 NNGNEVHLSL
+560 NKGNEVHLTL
-570 GDGSAA
+570 GDGST
-576 GQNGNAAGRQAARST
+576 AGRQAGRST
-591 LTGAILDAAS
+591 LTGTILDAAS
-601 TATGFSFSN
+601 TAANFSFSDTS
-610 ANFSEKGTN
+610 FSEKGTN
-619 LTMNSAAWNVTA
+619 LKMNSATWNVTA
-631 DSEVANVVM
+631 DSEVAKVEM
-640 DGNSIIDLTQRNE
+640 TGSSIIDLTQRNE

-673 INNLSGNGTIK
+673 INNLTGSGTIK
-684 IDYDDSRTSTD
+684 MDYDDSKTSTD

-715 NEVNGAAKLTGK
+715 NEVNGATSLTGNAK
-727 AEDTVLV
+727 DTVLV
-734 SVVNEK
+734 SVVNEG

-755 YALNKKD
+755 YALNSKE
-762 SATEGY
+762 STTEGY
-768 TTDWYLAKNTN
+768 KTDWYLAKNTN
-779 PTPPPKGPT
+779 PTPSTQGPT
-788 RAEAGTIKA
+788 RAEAGTLKA
-797 HNMSYYLWRDQSERL
+797 HNMNYYLWRDQSERL
-812 TERLGITCFDEER
+812 TKRLGITCFDEER

-830 RMSNSSISGSGIYG
+830 KMSNSSISGSGIYG

-856 DFKHNSDEQ
+856 DFKRNSDEQ

-917 HTHTSKSG
+917 HTHTSQSG

-938 NDFKLDGVNGSAKS
+938 NDFKLDGANGSAKS

-959 EYGHRLENDHGLF
+959 EYGCRLENNHGLF

-978 LMLGRL
+978 FTLGRL
-984 YNKTFTTSNGVH
+984 YNKAFTTSDGVH
-996 VANDHLN
+996 VASDHLN

-1012 VGQTLGDQS
+1012 VGQNIGEQS

-1034 DRVSAAFYKND
+1034 DRVSAAFCQGD
-1045 ASAFCNGD
+1045 ASTFRSGD

>member
-31 YADEEF
+31 YADDCYF
-37 YYQGSDLAT
+37 SGSDMYN
-46 ADGKTTWNDDTQT
+46 DGTTNWDEETQT
-59 ATLHAD
+59 ATLTDNKTVGFLYHYSKTWGSQSANND
-65 RSINSNLNW
+65 KQGQCASLV
-74 SYYTFGINSHS
+74 SYY
-85 FSDGIHDHL
+85 
-94 GTGQFASL
+94 
-102 GTTKNI
+102 
-108 NPYDYYDVN
+108 NPYNVVGADN
-117 FSNNSYTVAGE
+117 KLIKFE
-128 LDVKNVDGKEI
+128 LG
-139 ITPMHNL
+139 
-146 TLSGD
+146 GD
-151 IIATLNNKLAVQNLA
+151 IIAIQNNKLTVD
-166 KLEITKGTYGLDV
+166 KLDTLTITNGTYGLFAN
-179 TYGYKTGT
+179 YGYKT
-187 ETGTEIANGGLY
+187 ETDTGKGGLY

-211 VSAIYSDA
+211 LSAIYSDVK
-219 RGNVSLS
+219 GNVTLS
-226 NIGTLKLASNIN
+226 NIGTLNLKSDFTHALEDYGKN
-238 RVSEHKGSLPATE
+238 LTATE
-251 DNTIT
+251 DNTII
-256 CHYGSIVNINAKDT
+256 CDYGSIVNINAKDT

-490 VVNPSRQDLVEDYSG
+490 VVNPSRQDLVEDYGG

-640 DGNSIIDLTQRNE
+640 DGNSIIDLKQRNE

-673 INNLSGNGTIK
+673 INNLSGSGTIK
-684 IDYDDSRTSTD
+684 MDYDDSRTSTD

-830 RMSNSSISGSGIYG
+830 KMSNSSISGSGIYG

-856 DFKHNSDEQ
+856 DFKHNSDER

-893 YQVSDALQV
+893 YQVNDTLQV

-938 NDFKLDGVNGSAKS
+938 NDFKMDGVNGNAKS

-959 EYGHRLENDHGLF
+959 EYGCRLENDHGLF

-978 LMLGRL
+978 FTLGRL
-984 YNKTFTTSNGVH
+984 YNKAFTTSNGVH
-996 VANDHLN
+996 VASDHLN

-1012 VGQTLGDQS
+1012 VGQTLGGQS

>member
-26 FAGEV
+26 FPGE
-31 YADEEF
+31 AEAAE
-37 YYQGSDLAT
+37 YYYYGWDMAT
-46 ADGKTTWNDDTQT
+46 DDGTTTWDDETQT
-59 ATLHAD
+59 ATLHTD
-65 RSINSNLNW
+65 RNIYRIFTYSSNLGL
-74 SYYTFGINSHS
+74 T
-85 FSDGIHDHL
+85 
-94 GTGQFASL
+94 TQPEVQFASL
-102 GTTKNI
+102 GTTIFTNSGWQW
-108 NPYDYYDVN
+108 NSYDVVGATK
-117 FSNNSYTVAGE
+117 SET
-128 LDVKNVDGKEI
+128 
-139 ITPMHNL
+139 L
-146 TLSGD
+146 TLYGD
-151 IIATLNNKLAVQNLA
+151 IIATQTKKLSVHDLDT
-166 KLEITKGTYGLDV
+166 LRITNGTYGLEANE
-179 TYGYKTGT
+179 GNKTINT
-187 ETGTEIANGGLY
+187 NGGLCI
-199 LSNIKNVDISGT
+199 SNIRDIDISGT
-211 VSAIYSDA
+211 VSAIYSDV
-219 RGNVSLS
+219 RGKVELN

-238 RVSEHKGSLPATE
+238 RVSEYEGHLTATE

-256 CHYGSIVNINAKDT
+256 CDYGSIVNIDAQNT

-276 RAILATAHNVDNIN
+276 RAILATAHSVNNIN
-290 VLETSW
+290 HLEEAIW
-296 GTDTP
+296 ETDTP
-301 WPQVNINSD
+301 WPQVNINSE

-340 KKIKILKFDQYQD
+340 KKIQQLTFVKDA
-353 EQGKKIYAN
+353 GAN
-362 MNLYSNGYIYEE
+362 MNLYSSSYIYKLEKTGT
-374 NNANRYNRYSG
+374 YDRYSD
-385 TIAAGKTA
+385 TIPTVNYKQEN
-393 DDYILHQSQINVYAE
+393 LHQSQINVYAE

-430 ADNAVINNNYGN
+430 ADNAVINSNYGN
-442 VATVSSSGGSTV
+442 VATVSSSGGSTI
-454 TLTSDDLTITNHNTN
+454 TLTGDDLAITNHNTN
-469 YLKDADVIDA
+469 YLKDANVVAA
-479 KDAKVA
+479 KKAKVA

-490 VVNPSRQDLVEDYSG
+490 IVNPSRQDLVENYGG
-505 TVDKAGDIIINANKK
+505 TVDNAGDLIINANKK
-520 LTVDGNIIIDAK
+520 LTVDGNIIIDAQSA
-532 PGTAAGNSISINKDN
+532 TAAGNSISINKDN

-560 NNGNEVHLSL
+560 NKGNEVHLTL

-576 GQNGNAAGRQAARST
+576 GQNGSTAGRQAGRST
-591 LTGAILDAAS
+591 LTGTILDAAS
-601 TATGFSFSN
+601 TAANFSFSDTS
-610 ANFSEKGTN
+610 FSEKGTN
-619 LTMNSAAWNVTA
+619 LKMNSATWNVTA
-631 DSEVANVVM
+631 DSEVAKVEM
-640 DGNSIIDLTQRNE
+640 TGSSSIDLTQRNE

-673 INNLSGNGTIK
+673 INNLTGSGTIK
-684 IDYDDSRTSTD
+684 MDYDDSKTSTD

-715 NEVNGAAKLTGK
+715 NEVNGATTLTGN

-734 SVVNEK
+734 SVVNEN
-740 GDFKAA
+740 GNFQAA
-746 SDDNLTWNI
+746 SDDKLTWNI
-755 YALNKKD
+755 YTLNKKD
-762 SATEGY
+762 STTEGY
-768 TTDWYLAKNTN
+768 TTDWYLTKNTN
-779 PTPPPKGPT
+779 PTPAPQGPT
-788 RAEAGTIKA
+788 RAEAGTLKA

-812 TERLGITCFDEER
+812 TKRLGITCFDEER

-830 RMSNSSISGSGIYG
+830 KMSNSSISGSGIYG

-856 DFKHNSDEQ
+856 DFKHNLDEQ

-917 HTHTSKSG
+917 HTHTSQSG

-952 HGLQASA
+952 HGLQANA
-959 EYGHRLENDHGLF
+959 EYGHRLENDRGLF

-978 LMLGRL
+978 FTLGRL
-984 YNKTFTTSNGVH
+984 YNKAFTTSNGVH

-1012 VGQTLGDQS
+1012 VGQNIGEQS

-1034 DRVSAAFYKND
+1034 DRVSAAFCQGD
-1045 ASAFCNGD
+1045 ASTFCSGD

>member
-26 FAGEV
+26 FAGEAEAAKC
-31 YADEEF
+31 YYFGWDMAD
-37 YYQGSDLAT
+37 
-46 ADGKTTWNDDTQT
+46 DDTTEWSDENNT
-59 ATLHAD
+59 ATLTGNKTVGFAYNF
-65 RSINSNLNW
+65 SKNFGSQ
-74 SYYTFGINSHS
+74 SYNR
-85 FSDGIHDHL
+85 DQ
-94 GTGQFASL
+94 GQYASL
-102 GTTKNI
+102 VTL
-108 NPYDYYDVN
+108 NPD
-117 FSNNSYTVAGE
+117 FSYNVAGKAGTE
-128 LDVKNVDGKEI
+128 
-139 ITPMHNL
+139 NL
-146 TLSGD
+146 TLGGD
-151 IIATLNNKLAVQNLA
+151 IIATQNNKLTVD
-166 KLEITKGTYGLDV
+166 KLDTLTITNGTCGLFAN
-179 TYGYKTGT
+179 YGYKTGSN
-187 ETGTEIANGGLY
+187 ETGSCGGLY

-211 VSAIYSDA
+211 ISAIYSDIK
-219 RGNVSLS
+219 GNVTLS
-226 NIGTLKLASNIN
+226 NIGTLNLKSDFTHASEDYGTNL
-238 RVSEHKGSLPATE
+238 KATE

-256 CHYGSIVNINAKDT
+256 CDYGSIVNINAQNT
-270 TITSTG
+270 TISSTG
-276 RAILATAHNVDNIN
+276 RAILATAHNVDKIN
-290 VLETSW
+290 ENEDGNW
-296 GTDTP
+296 ETDTP
-301 WPQVNINSD
+301 WPQVNINSE

-326 YSDTGAIVNLGSAD
+326 YSDTGAIINLGSAD

-353 EQGKKIYAN
+353 KKIYAN
-362 MNLYSNGYIYEE
+362 MNLYSSSYIYKLEKTGT
-374 NNANRYNRYSG
+374 YDRYSD
-385 TIAAGKTA
+385 TIPTVNYKQEN
-393 DDYILHQSQINVYAE
+393 LHQSQINVYAE

-430 ADNAVINNNYGN
+430 ADNAVINSNYGN

-490 VVNPSRQDLVEDYSG
+490 VVNPSRQDLVEDYGG

-658 MAGSSTHDHNFQKLK
+658 MAGSSTPDHNFQKLK
-673 INNLSGNGTIK
+673 INNLTGSGTIK
-684 IDYDDSRTSTD
+684 MDYDDSKTSTD

-715 NEVNGAAKLTGK
+715 NEVNDATTLTGN

-734 SVVNEK
+734 SVVNES

-755 YALNKKD
+755 YALNSKE
-762 SATEGY
+762 STTEGY
-768 TTDWYLAKNTN
+768 KTDWYLTKNTN
-779 PTPPPKGPT
+779 PTPAPKDPT
-788 RAEAGTIKA
+788 RDEAGTIKA

-812 TERLGITCFDEER
+812 TKRLGITCFDEER

-830 RMSNSSISGSGIYG
+830 KMSNSSISGSGIYG

-856 DFKHNSDEQ
+856 DFKHNSDKQ

-917 HTHTSKSG
+917 HTHTSQSG

-938 NDFKLDGVNGSAKS
+938 NDFKLDGANGSAKS

-959 EYGHRLENDHGLF
+959 EYGWRLENDRGLF
-972 VTPNAQ
+972 VAPNAQ
-978 LMLGRL
+978 LTLGRL
-984 YNKTFTTSNGVH
+984 YNKAFTTSNGVH
-996 VANDHLN
+996 VASDHLN

>member
-31 YADEEF
+31 YADDCYF
-37 YYQGSDLAT
+37 SGSDMYN
-46 ADGKTTWNDDTQT
+46 DGTTNWDEETQT
-59 ATLHAD
+59 ATLTDNKTVGFLYHYSKTWGSQSANND
-65 RSINSNLNW
+65 KQGQCASLV
-74 SYYTFGINSHS
+74 SYY
-85 FSDGIHDHL
+85 
-94 GTGQFASL
+94 
-102 GTTKNI
+102 
-108 NPYDYYDVN
+108 NPYNVVGADN
-117 FSNNSYTVAGE
+117 KLIKFE
-128 LDVKNVDGKEI
+128 LG
-139 ITPMHNL
+139 
-146 TLSGD
+146 GD
-151 IIATLNNKLAVQNLA
+151 IIAIQNNKLTVD
-166 KLEITKGTYGLDV
+166 KLDTLTITNGTYGLFAN
-179 TYGYKTGT
+179 YGYKT
-187 ETGTEIANGGLY
+187 ETDTGKGGLY
-199 LSNIKNVDISGT
+199 LSNIKNVDISCT
-211 VSAIYSDA
+211 LSAIYSDVK
-219 RGNVSLS
+219 GNVTLS
-226 NIGTLKLASNIN
+226 NIGTLNLKSDFTHALEDYGKN
-238 RVSEHKGSLPATE
+238 LTATE
-251 DNTIT
+251 DNTII
-256 CHYGSIVNINAKDT
+256 CDYGSIVNINAKDT

-442 VATVSSSGGSTV
+442 GATVSSSGGSTV

-490 VVNPSRQDLVEDYSG
+490 VVNPSRQDLVEDYGG

-673 INNLSGNGTIK
+673 INNLSGSGTIK
-684 IDYDDSRTSTD
+684 MDYDDSRTSTD

-830 RMSNSSISGSGIYG
+830 KMSNSSISGSGIYG

-856 DFKHNSDEQ
+856 DFKHNSDER

-893 YQVSDALQV
+893 YQVNDTLQV

-938 NDFKLDGVNGSAKS
+938 NDFKLDGVNDSAKS

-959 EYGHRLENDHGLF
+959 EYGCRLENDHGLF

-978 LMLGRL
+978 FTLGRL
-984 YNKTFTTSNGVH
+984 YNKAFTTSNGVH
-996 VANDHLN
+996 VASDHLN

>member
-1 MRNYLHQR
+1 MKNYLHQR

-26 FAGEV
+26 FAREV
-31 YADEEF
+31 YADESYIDWNDLANDSDTTWTKTDIYNKNGDFKVTVNNVTLNENKNISF
-37 YYQGSDLAT
+37 NGNKSLGSDNT
-46 ADGKTTWNDDTQT
+46 NT
-59 ATLHAD
+59 
-65 RSINSNLNW
+65 
-74 SYYTFGINSHS
+74 
-85 FSDGIHDHL
+85 
-94 GTGQFASL
+94 
-102 GTTKNI
+102 
-108 NPYDYYDVN
+108 
-117 FSNNSYTVAGE
+117 YTVAGAT
-128 LDVKNVDGKEI
+128 KNID
-139 ITPMHNL
+139 L
-146 TLSGD
+146 TFKGD
-151 IIATLNNKLAVQNLA
+151 IWSNHDHDMTIKNLNTLQITNGTRGLLANFGNDRGEHWTDYTNNGGIHLSDITTVNISSTYNAIFSNKLGKIDLQGIDNLILA
-166 KLEITKGTYGLDV
+166 SEFNAIYCDYGSL
-179 TYGYKTGT
+179 
-187 ETGTEIANGGLY
+187 
-199 LSNIKNVDISGT
+199 VDI
-211 VSAIYSDA
+211 
-219 RGNVSLS
+219 N
-226 NIGTLKLASNIN
+226 
-238 RVSEHKGSLPATE
+238 AT
-251 DNTIT
+251 N
-256 CHYGSIVNINAKDT
+256 T
-270 TITSTG
+270 TITSNG
-276 RAILATAHNVDNIN
+276 RAIIATAGNAQNIYTWHDAS
-290 VLETSW
+290 LET
-296 GTDTP
+296 DYP
-301 WPQVNINSD
+301 LPVINIKSD
-310 TLTIKAATS
+310 TLTIAAATS
-319 GPTAAAV
+319 GRAAAAV
-326 YSDTGAIVNLGSAD
+326 YSDPGATINLGSAD
-340 KKIKILKFDQYQD
+340 KKIKQLTFVKDA
-353 EQGKKIYAN
+353 GAN
-362 MNLYSNGYIYEE
+362 MNLYSDSHIYENQNYIE
-374 NNANRYNRYSG
+374 YDNKNPYLYYGRYSD
-385 TIAAGKTA
+385 TIPDDETA
-393 DDYILHQSQINVYAE
+393 KYYKLYQAKINVYAE
-408 NAEFNANTNAI
+408 NAEFNAKTNAI
-419 NARNNALINVN
+419 NAYNKGLIYVN
-430 ADNAVINNNYGN
+430 ADNAIINSNY
-442 VATVSSSGGSTV
+442 ATVVAGAGATI
-454 TLTSDDLTITNHNTN
+454 TIEGKDLTINNTN
-469 YLKDADVIDA
+469 CLNNAQAVDNEN
-479 KDAKVA
+479 AKVA

-490 VVNPSRQDLVEDYSG
+490 LLNPSEYGDTEIN
-505 TVDKAGDIIINANKK
+505 AGDIVINAANK
-520 LTVDGNIIIDAK
+520 LAINGNIVIKANPDA
-532 PGTAAGNSISINKDN
+532 AAGNSISINKDN
-547 TTALVNITGDIYT
+547 TTALVNISGDIYT

-576 GQNGNAAGRQAARST
+576 AQNGNVTGRQAGRST

-601 TATGFSFSN
+601 TAAGFSFSDTS
-610 ANFSEKGTN
+610 FSEKGTN

-640 DGNSIIDLTQRNE
+640 AGSSIIDLTQRNE

-658 MAGSSTHDHNFQKLK
+658 MAGSSTPDHNFQKLK
-673 INNLSGNGTIK
+673 INNLTGSGTIK
-684 IDYDDSRTSTD
+684 MDYDDSKTSTD

-715 NEVNGAAKLTGK
+715 NEVNGTATLTGNAK
-727 AEDTVLV
+727 DTVLV
-734 SVVNEK
+734 SVVNEN

-755 YALNKKD
+755 YALNSKE
-762 SATEGY
+762 STTEGY
-768 TTDWYLAKNTN
+768 KTDWYLTKNTN
-779 PTPPPKGPT
+779 PTPAPKDPT
-788 RAEAGTIKA
+788 RDEAGTIKA

-812 TERLGITCFDEER
+812 TKRLGITCFDEER

-830 RMSNSSISGSGIYG
+830 KMSNSSISGSGIYG

-856 DFKHNSDEQ
+856 DFKHNSDER

-893 YQVSDALQV
+893 YQVNDTLQV

-917 HTHTSKSG
+917 HTHTSQSG

-978 LMLGRL
+978 FTMGRL
-984 YNKTFTTSNGVH
+984 YNKAFTTSNGVH
-996 VANDHLN
+996 VASDHLN

-1075 FMDAERAGGSGFSKD
+1075 FMDAERASGSDFSKD

>member
-1 MRNYLHQR
+1 MKNYLHQR

-26 FAGEV
+26 FAREV
-31 YADEEF
+31 YADKSYIDWNDLGNDSDTTWTKTDIYNKNGDFKVTVNNVTLNENKNISSNGNKSL
-37 YYQGSDLAT
+37 GSDNT
-46 ADGKTTWNDDTQT
+46 NT
-59 ATLHAD
+59 
-65 RSINSNLNW
+65 
-74 SYYTFGINSHS
+74 
-85 FSDGIHDHL
+85 
-94 GTGQFASL
+94 
-102 GTTKNI
+102 
-108 NPYDYYDVN
+108 
-117 FSNNSYTVAGE
+117 YTVAGAT
-128 LDVKNVDGKEI
+128 KNID
-139 ITPMHNL
+139 L
-146 TLSGD
+146 TFKGD
-151 IIATLNNKLAVQNLA
+151 IWSNHDHDMTIKNLNTLQITNGTRGLLANFGNDRGEHWTDYTNNGGIHLSDITTVNISSTYNAIFSNKLGKIDLQGIDNLILA
-166 KLEITKGTYGLDV
+166 SEFNAIYCDYGSL
-179 TYGYKTGT
+179 
-187 ETGTEIANGGLY
+187 
-199 LSNIKNVDISGT
+199 VDI
-211 VSAIYSDA
+211 
-219 RGNVSLS
+219 N
-226 NIGTLKLASNIN
+226 
-238 RVSEHKGSLPATE
+238 AT
-251 DNTIT
+251 N
-256 CHYGSIVNINAKDT
+256 T
-270 TITSTG
+270 TITSNG
-276 RAILATAHNVDNIN
+276 RAIIATAGNAQNIYTWHDAS
-290 VLETSW
+290 LET
-296 GTDTP
+296 DYP
-301 WPQVNINSD
+301 LPVINIKSD
-310 TLTIKAATS
+310 TLTIAAATS
-319 GPTAAAV
+319 GRAAAAV
-326 YSDTGAIVNLGSAD
+326 YSDPGATINLGSAD
-340 KKIKILKFDQYQD
+340 KKIKQLTFVKDA
-353 EQGKKIYAN
+353 GAN
-362 MNLYSNGYIYEE
+362 MNLYSDSHIYENQNYIE
-374 NNANRYNRYSG
+374 YDNKNPYLYYGRYSD
-385 TIAAGKTA
+385 TIPDDETA
-393 DDYILHQSQINVYAE
+393 KYYKLYQAKINVYAE
-408 NAEFNANTNAI
+408 NAEFNAKTNAI
-419 NARNNALINVN
+419 NAYNKGLIYVN
-430 ADNAVINNNYGN
+430 ADNAIINSNY
-442 VATVSSSGGSTV
+442 ATVVAGAGATI
-454 TLTSDDLTITNHNTN
+454 TIEGKDLTINNTN
-469 YLKDADVIDA
+469 CLNNAQAVDNEN
-479 KDAKVA
+479 AKVA

-490 VVNPSRQDLVEDYSG
+490 LLNPSEYGDTEIN
-505 TVDKAGDIIINANKK
+505 AGDIVINTANK
-520 LTVDGNIIIDAK
+520 LAINGNIVIKANPDA
-532 PGTAAGNSISINKDN
+532 AAGNSISINKDN
-547 TTALVNITGDIYT
+547 TTALVNISGDIYT

-576 GQNGNAAGRQAARST
+576 AQNGNVTSRQAGRST

-601 TATGFSFSN
+601 TAAGFSFSDTS
-610 ANFSEKGTN
+610 FSEKGTN

-640 DGNSIIDLTQRNE
+640 AGSSIIDLTQRNE

-658 MAGSSTHDHNFQKLK
+658 MAGSSTPDHNFQKLK
-673 INNLSGNGTIK
+673 INNLTGSGTIK
-684 IDYDDSRTSTD
+684 MDYDDSKTSTD

-715 NEVNGAAKLTGK
+715 NEVNGTATLTGNAK
-727 AEDTVLV
+727 DTVLV
-734 SVVNEK
+734 SVVNEN

-755 YALNKKD
+755 YALNSKE
-762 SATEGY
+762 STTEGY
-768 TTDWYLAKNTN
+768 KTDWYLTKNTN
-779 PTPPPKGPT
+779 PTPAPKDPT
-788 RAEAGTIKA
+788 RDEAGTIKA

-812 TERLGITCFDEER
+812 TKRLGITCFDEER

-830 RMSNSSISGSGIYG
+830 KMSNSSISGSGIYG

-856 DFKHNSDEQ
+856 DFKHNSDER

-893 YQVSDALQV
+893 YQVNDTLQV

-917 HTHTSKSG
+917 HTHTSQSG

-978 LMLGRL
+978 FTLGRL
-984 YNKTFTTSNGVH
+984 YNKAFTTSNGVH
-996 VANDHLN
+996 VASDHLN

-1075 FMDAERAGGSGFSKD
+1075 FMDAERASGSDFSKD

>member
-31 YADEEF
+31 YADDCYF
-37 YYQGSDLAT
+37 SGSDMYN
-46 ADGKTTWNDDTQT
+46 DGTTNWDEETQT
-59 ATLHAD
+59 ATLTDNKTVGFLYHYSKTWGSQSANND
-65 RSINSNLNW
+65 KQGQCASLV
-74 SYYTFGINSHS
+74 SYY
-85 FSDGIHDHL
+85 
-94 GTGQFASL
+94 
-102 GTTKNI
+102 
-108 NPYDYYDVN
+108 NPYNVVGADN
-117 FSNNSYTVAGE
+117 KLIKFE
-128 LDVKNVDGKEI
+128 LG
-139 ITPMHNL
+139 
-146 TLSGD
+146 GD
-151 IIATLNNKLAVQNLA
+151 IIAIQNNKLTVD
-166 KLEITKGTYGLDV
+166 KLDTLTITNGTYGLFAN
-179 TYGYKTGT
+179 YGYKT
-187 ETGTEIANGGLY
+187 ETDTGKGGLY

-211 VSAIYSDA
+211 LSAIYSDVK
-219 RGNVSLS
+219 GNVTLS
-226 NIGTLKLASNIN
+226 NIGTLNLKSDFTHALEDYGKN
-238 RVSEHKGSLPATE
+238 LTATE
-251 DNTIT
+251 DNTII
-256 CHYGSIVNINAKDT
+256 CDYGSIVNINAKDT

-408 NAEFNANTNAI
+408 YAEFNANTNAI

-430 ADNAVINNNYGN
+430 AENAVINNNYGN

-454 TLTSDDLTITNHNTN
+454 SLTGDDLAITNHNTN
-469 YLKDADVIDA
+469 YLKDANVIDA

-490 VVNPSRQDLVEDYSG
+490 IVNPSRQDLVEDYGG

-576 GQNGNAAGRQAARST
+576 GQNGNAAGRQAGRST

-601 TATGFSFSN
+601 TAEVFSFSD

-673 INNLSGNGTIK
+673 INKLSGSGTIK
-684 IDYDDSRTSTD
+684 MDYDDSKTSTD
-695 GSTADKLFINNHSGT
+695 GSSADKLFINNHSGT

-715 NEVNGAAKLTGK
+715 NEVNGATSLTGK

-734 SVVNEK
+734 SVVNEN

-755 YALNKKD
+755 YELNQKE
-762 SATEGY
+762 STTTGY
-768 TTDWYLAKNTN
+768 NIDWYLAKNTN
-779 PTPPPKGPT
+779 PTPAPQGPT
-788 RAEAGTIKA
+788 RAEAATLKA

-878 GLAFTYIKGSSSMNG
+878 GLAFTYTKGSSSMNG

-917 HTHTSKSG
+917 NTHTSKSG

-978 LMLGRL
+978 FTLGRL
-984 YNKTFTTSNGVH
+984 YNKAFTTSNSVH
-996 VANDHLN
+996 VASDHLN

-1012 VGQTLGDQS
+1012 VGQTLDDQS

-1075 FMDAERAGGSGFSKD
+1075 FMDAERASGSGFSKD